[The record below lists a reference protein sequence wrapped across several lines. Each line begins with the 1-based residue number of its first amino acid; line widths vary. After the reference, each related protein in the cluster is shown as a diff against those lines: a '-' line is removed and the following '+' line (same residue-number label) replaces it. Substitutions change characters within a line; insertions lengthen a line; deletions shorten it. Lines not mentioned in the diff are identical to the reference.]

1 MQHDREWG
9 ILFLL
14 TNSTPSVHFMT
25 SVSFRDGCIRQRIEQ
40 WELQTLSPYAVKS
53 AQSRGRLRP
62 EPPCPVR
69 TCFQRDRDRVL
80 HSKAFRRLKHKT
92 QVFLDPEEDH
102 YRTRLTHT
110 LEVAQIART
119 ISRALRLNEDLT
131 EAIALAHDLG
141 HPPFGH
147 AGEQA
152 LDEVLQE
159 YLPGKRFRHWE
170 QSLRVVDTLERDGRG
185 LNLTHETREGILYH
199 SKGRADLDSDW
210 LPDDCTLEA
219 QVVRIA
225 DRIAYVN
232 HDVDDAIRARVI
244 QANDLPVECVKLLG
258 ETSSERIASMVL
270 DVIEHSL
277 DRAQVRMS
285 EPIQRA
291 TDALK
296 EFLFERVYQEEA
308 IGLQELHKAKGIL
321 KSLFRYYME
330 QPEALPQSGRS
341 LTDNANGEALAQA
354 VCDYLAGMTDRF
366 AMSDYSKLFVPRMW
380 HITS

>member
-1 MQHDREWG
+1 MTRFTVREG
-9 ILFLL
+9 
-14 TNSTPSVHFMT
+14 S
-25 SVSFRDGCIRQRIEQ
+25 IRKRIEQ
-40 WELQTLSPYAVKS
+40 WELQNLSPYAAKS
-53 AQSRGRLRP
+53 ALSRGRLRP

-69 TCFQRDRDRVL
+69 TSFQRDRDRVL
-80 HSKAFRRLKHKT
+80 HCKAFRRLKHKT
-92 QVFLDPEEDH
+92 QVFLDPEHDH

-170 QSLRVVDTLERDGRG
+170 QSLRVVDVLERDGKG
-185 LNLTHETREGILYH
+185 LNLTFETREGVLYH
-199 SKGRADLDSDW
+199 SKGRADLNAE
-210 LPDDCTLEA
+210 PPAEECTLEA

-232 HDVDDAIRARVI
+232 HDIDDAIRARVI
-244 QANDLPVECVKLLG
+244 QASDLPAECVRLLG
-258 ETSSERIASMVL
+258 ETSSERIQSMVL
-270 DVIEHSL
+270 DVIENSM
-277 DRAQVRMS
+277 DCAQVQMS
-285 EPIQRA
+285 PAIQQA
-291 TDALK
+291 TDRLK
-296 EFLFERVYQEEA
+296 DFLFERVYQEEA
-308 IGLQELHKAKGIL
+308 IGLRELQKAKGIL
-321 KSLFRYYME
+321 KSLFHLYME
-330 QPEALPQSGRS
+330 QPHLLPQSGHR
-341 LTDNANGEALAQA
+341 LTDNTNVESLAQA

-366 AMSDYSKLFVPRMW
+366 AMNVYSEHFVPRMW

>member
-1 MQHDREWG
+1 
-9 ILFLL
+9 
-14 TNSTPSVHFMT
+14 MT
-25 SVSFRDGCIRQRIEQ
+25 SLSVRDGFIRQRVEQ
-40 WELQTLSPYAVKS
+40 WELQNLSPYAAKS
-53 AQSRGRLRP
+53 ALSQGRLRP

-170 QSLRVVDTLERDGRG
+170 QSLRVVDVLERDGKG
-185 LNLTHETREGILYH
+185 LNLTDETRQGILYH
-199 SKGRADLDSDW
+199 SKGRADLDADL

-232 HDVDDAIRARVI
+232 HDIDDAIRARVI
-244 QANDLPVECVKLLG
+244 KPNDLPKECVQLLG
-258 ETSSERIASMVL
+258 ETSSKRIESMVL
-270 DVIEHSL
+270 DVIANSL
-277 DRAQVRMS
+277 NCAQVRMS
-285 EPIQRA
+285 EPIQQA
-291 TDALK
+291 TDRLK

-308 IGLQELHKAKGIL
+308 IGLKELQKAKGIL
-321 KSLFRYYME
+321 KALFRLYME
-330 QPEALPQSGRS
+330 QPELLPQSGRK
-341 LTDNANGEALAQA
+341 LTDNSSVESLAQA

-366 AMSDYSKLFVPRMW
+366 AMNVYSRHFVPRMW

>member
-1 MQHDREWG
+1 
-9 ILFLL
+9 
-14 TNSTPSVHFMT
+14 MT
-25 SVSFRDGCIRQRIEQ
+25 SISIRDGSIRQQIEQ
-40 WELQTLSPYAVKS
+40 WELQTLSPYAAKS

-119 ISRALRLNEDLT
+119 ISRALRLNEDLA

-170 QSLRVVDTLERDGRG
+170 QSLRVVDVLEREGKG

-199 SKGRADLDSDW
+199 SKGRADLDADL
-210 LPDDCTLEA
+210 LPDECTLEA

-232 HDVDDAIRARVI
+232 HDIDDAIRAKVI
-244 QANDLPVECVKLLG
+244 QPNDLPSECVQLLG
-258 ETSSERIASMVL
+258 ETSSERIESMVL
-270 DVIEHSL
+270 DVIENSL
-277 DRAQVRMS
+277 GCAHVCMS
-285 EPIQRA
+285 VPIQQA
-291 TDALK
+291 TDRLK

-308 IGLQELHKAKGIL
+308 IGLKELQKAKGIL
-321 KSLFRYYME
+321 KTLFRFYME
-330 QPEALPQSGRS
+330 HPELLPQSGRQ
-341 LTDNANGEALAQA
+341 LTDNTSVEALAQA

-366 AMSDYSKLFVPRMW
+366 AMNTYSKYFVPRMW

>member
-1 MQHDREWG
+1 
-9 ILFLL
+9 
-14 TNSTPSVHFMT
+14 MT
-25 SVSFRDGCIRQRIEQ
+25 SVSIRDGFIRQRVEQ
-40 WELQTLSPYAVKS
+40 WELQNLSPYAAKS
-53 AQSRGRLRP
+53 ALSIGRLRP

-92 QVFLDPEEDH
+92 QVFLDPEQDH

-110 LEVAQIART
+110 LEVSQIART
-119 ISRALRLNEDLT
+119 ISRALQLNEDLT

-159 YLPGKRFRHWE
+159 YLPGKHFRHWE
-170 QSLRVVDTLERDGRG
+170 QSLRVVDLLERDGRG
-185 LNLTHETREGILYH
+185 LNLTYETREGILYH
-199 SKGRADLDSDW
+199 SKGRADLDSD
-210 LPDDCTLEA
+210 LLDHSCTLEA

-232 HDVDDAIRARVI
+232 HDIDDAIRAQVI
-244 QANDLPVECVKLLG
+244 TPNDLPSECIQLLG

-270 DVIEHSL
+270 DVIAHSL
-277 DRAQVRMS
+277 DSAQVCMS
-285 EPIQRA
+285 EPTQQA
-291 TDALK
+291 TDMLK
-296 EFLFERVYQEEA
+296 DFLFERVYQEEA
-308 IGLQELHKAKGIL
+308 IGLKELNKAKGIL
-321 KSLFRYYME
+321 KALFRLYME
-330 QPEALPQSGRS
+330 QPELLPQSGHRP
-341 LTDNANGEALAQA
+341 TDNMSVESLAQA

-366 AMSDYSKLFVPRMW
+366 AMDTYSRYFVPRMW

>member
-1 MQHDREWG
+1 M
-9 ILFLL
+9 
-14 TNSTPSVHFMT
+14 N
-25 SVSFRDGCIRQRIEQ
+25 SVSIRDGFIREQIEQ
-40 WELQTLSPYAVKS
+40 WELQTLSPYAAKS
-53 AQSRGRLRP
+53 AFSRGRLRP
-62 EPPCPVR
+62 EPPCPIR

-92 QVFLDPEEDH
+92 QVFLDPEQDH

-170 QSLRVVDTLERDGRG
+170 QSLRVVDVLERDGRG
-185 LNLTHETREGILYH
+185 LNLTHETREGILHH
-199 SKGRADLDSDW
+199 SKGRSDLDDS
-210 LPDDCTLEA
+210 LPLDTCTLEA

-232 HDVDDAIRARVI
+232 HDIDDAIRARVLSP
-244 QANDLPVECVKLLG
+244 QDLPRECTEVLG

-270 DVIEHSL
+270 DVVQTSL
-277 DRAQVRMS
+277 DSAQVRMS
-285 EPIQRA
+285 EPVQRA

-308 IGLQELHKAKGIL
+308 IGLKELHKAKGIL
-321 KSLFRYYME
+321 KALFRLYME
-330 QPEALPQSGRS
+330 QPDLLPWSGRRS
-341 LTDNANGEALAQA
+341 LEGLGTEALAQA

-366 AMSDYSKLFVPRMW
+366 AMNTYSQHFVPRMW
-380 HITS
+380 HITSS